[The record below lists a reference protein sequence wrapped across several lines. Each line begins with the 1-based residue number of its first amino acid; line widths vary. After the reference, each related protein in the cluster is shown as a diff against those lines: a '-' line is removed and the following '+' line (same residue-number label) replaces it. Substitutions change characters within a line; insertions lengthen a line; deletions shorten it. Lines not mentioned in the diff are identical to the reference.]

1 MTKKNTLDQLK
12 KKNDGTMVLKDA
24 TAAGVSKTYFY
35 SYIEK
40 LGMVRSGRGV
50 YQTKDTWVDDF
61 ALLQRRCPEAVFSHD
76 TALFFHDLTDREPHH
91 LSVTVK
97 TGYNPHRLK
106 KDGVIVYSIKEGLL
120 DLGSTVM
127 TSPYGNSVKV
137 YDVERTIC
145 DVIRSR
151 NRLETD
157 AVLNAVKQYAKRR
170 DKDIHKLMKYA
181 ADLHVDKIVRHYLEV
196 LL

>member
-1 MTKKNTLDQLK
+1 M
-12 KKNDGTMVLKDA
+12 
-24 TAAGVSKTYFY
+24 
-35 SYIEK
+35 
-40 LGMVRSGRGV
+40 
-50 YQTKDTWVDDF
+50 
-61 ALLQRRCPEAVFSHD
+61 
-76 TALFFHDLTDREPHH
+76 
-91 LSVTVK
+91 
-97 TGYNPHRLK
+97 
-106 KDGVIVYSIKEGLL
+106 YSIKEGLL

-181 ADLHVDKIVRHYLEV
+181 ADLHVDKMVRHYLEV